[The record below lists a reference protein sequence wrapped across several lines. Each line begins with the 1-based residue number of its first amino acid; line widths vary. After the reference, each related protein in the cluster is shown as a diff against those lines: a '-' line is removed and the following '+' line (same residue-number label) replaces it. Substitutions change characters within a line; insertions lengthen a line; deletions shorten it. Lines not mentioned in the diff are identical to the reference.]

1 MASLPD
7 LPGQG
12 RQRERLVLGLGTES
26 LIDDQQRQQSSASC
40 RIQHFYDDPT
50 GTLSYVV
57 WDEQSGDA
65 AIIDCVL
72 GYSMASGRTDREPC
86 DRLVEFMRSNDLTL
100 EWILETHAHADHLSG
115 AQYLKAVV
123 GGKVAIGKG
132 IRDVQAHFAA
142 TLDLGD
148 DFPTDGSQ
156 FDHLFS
162 GGDVFSLGSLE
173 CEVIATPGH
182 TNDSVSYRI
191 GSNVFIGDSL
201 FMPDYGTA
209 RCDFPG
215 GDAGLLY
222 DSIQRLLSLPS
233 DTKLYMCHDYM
244 PGGRELRYVSTVDEQ
259 RAGNI
264 HAKEGVSKADFAAM
278 RTERDAS
285 LSPPA
290 LIVPAIQVNIRAGYL
305 PDAKDNGIAYLKT
318 SLKAS

>member
-1 MASLPD
+1 
-7 LPGQG
+7 
-12 RQRERLVLGLGTES
+12 VLGLGAES
-26 LIDDQQRQQSSASC
+26 LIH
-40 RIQHFYDDPT
+40 HFYDEPT

-57 WDEQSGDA
+57 WDEQSGSA
-65 AIIDCVL
+65 AVIDCVL
-72 GYSMASGRTDREPC
+72 GYSIASGRIDRNPC
-86 DRLVEFMRSNDLTL
+86 DRLIEFIRAENLSL

-115 AQYLKAVV
+115 AQYLKAIV
-123 GGKVAIGKG
+123 GGKVSINEG

-142 TLDLGD
+142 RLDLGE
-148 DFPTDGSQ
+148 DFPIDGRQ

-162 GGDVFSLGSLE
+162 GGDVFGIGSLE

-191 GSNVFIGDSL
+191 GSDVFIGDSL

-215 GDAGLLY
+215 GDAERLY
-222 DSIQRLLSLPS
+222 DSIQHLLDLPG
-233 DTKLYMCHDYM
+233 DTKLYMCHDYL
-244 PGGRELRYVSTVDEQ
+244 PGGRELLFVSTVDEQ
-259 RAGNI
+259 RACNI
-264 HAKEGVSKADFAAM
+264 HVKQGISKADFVAM

-285 LSPPA
+285 LNAPA

-305 PDAKDNGIAYLKT
+305 PDAEDNGIAYLKS